1 MTAATNHF
9 RIHQSDDLCGG
20 ARHRRGHA
28 PCTTDE
34 ASRLLA
40 RPGTRG
46 HHARPRRRRASA
58 GGCNCGRR
66 HVSCHHGAQIVQ
78 SHCPAA
84 RRWEHLLEHL
94 PNVHTEPLHAGATDT
109 LLPDLDATRSELSLS
124 LSRYLAARLE
134 TPSTP
139 TSPVDPSA
147 YLQLTRA
154 TLGVTRAGA
163 RSCLHCKHA
172 GQAWSGRRESNPRS

>member
-28 PCTTDE
+28 
-34 ASRLLA
+34 
-40 RPGTRG
+40 
-46 HHARPRRRRASA
+46 HARQTKPAGCSPALGHGVTMLDRDGDEPRPEVATA
-58 GGCNCGRR
+58 AAATCP
-66 HVSCHHGAQIVQ
+66 ATTAPQIVQ